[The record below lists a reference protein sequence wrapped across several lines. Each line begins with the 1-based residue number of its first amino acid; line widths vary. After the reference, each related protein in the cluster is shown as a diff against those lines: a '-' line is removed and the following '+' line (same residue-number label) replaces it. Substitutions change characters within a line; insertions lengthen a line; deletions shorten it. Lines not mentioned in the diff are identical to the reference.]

1 MGVPQLFGW
10 LFRKYKN
17 IVSVSLDKKMDIL
30 YFDFN
35 GLIYHCYADL
45 MREKYDILK
54 DASLLHRQEVLIE
67 EILKYTKA
75 IICTTV
81 KPKIAYLSIDGVVP
95 MAKMH
100 QQRLRR
106 YKSPYLKEWE
116 NDIKKRYG
124 IFKEELL
131 DTNQITPGTDFMRLL
146 NESLQG
152 AIDAKYFGDV
162 QMFLSDS
169 EKIGEGEHKIVADI
183 RGKGLKDNNICIY
196 GLDADLILLSL
207 TIPNNNVYLLRE
219 NVHIDASFTNPLL
232 DYSKNKEIKSIY
244 QEILKEMSIKS
255 VEKHRIIKDYVFLSF
270 LLGNDFLHCLPS
282 LSIINNGIDFVIK
295 LYANSY
301 AKCKNYLLSTV
312 SDSVRINNGFLKNM
326 FEYLSRSE
334 ESNLKFLAQ
343 RKKVPNPPNFDD
355 HYSEEKWKWDRI
367 PHNPRFEKCFSVI
380 DYKNVN
386 WKKQYYSV
394 FFDFDCTMKS
404 QNQVCLDAIC
414 KNYFDGI
421 LFTAKY
427 YFDGHIS
434 WYWYN
439 PYPVAPFVSDLY
451 DYLQR
456 METKD
461 INLLQIP
468 NGMPFS
474 STEQLMM
481 VLPKKSASFLPK
493 KLADEMD
500 GRLAVFYPD
509 EFEWIAEEK
518 MMLYSIEPKLP
529 LLDIDR
535 IRTVIREIFV

>member
-17 IVSVSLDKKMDIL
+17 IVSVSIDKKIDVL

-35 GLIYHCYADL
+35 GLIYHCYANL
-45 MREKYDILK
+45 MKEKYESLK
-54 DASLLHRQEVLIE
+54 DVPLRRRQEVLIE
-67 EILKYTKA
+67 EILKYTKS

-124 IFKEELL
+124 IYKEELL

-152 AIDAKYFGDV
+152 AIDTKYFGDV

-183 RGKGLKDNNICIY
+183 REKGLKDKNICIY

-207 TIPNNNVYLLRE
+207 TIPNNSLFLLRE

-232 DYSKNKEIKSIY
+232 YVSIPILAESVYHEIM
-244 QEILKEMSIKS
+244 KEMSVKS
-255 VEKHRIIKDYVFLSF
+255 LDKQRIIKDYVFLSF

-282 LSIINNGIDFVIK
+282 LSIVNNGIDFVIK

-301 AKCKNYLLSTV
+301 AKCKNYLLSTT
-312 SDSVRINNGFLKNM
+312 SDAIRINNGFLKSM
-326 FEYLSRSE
+326 FEGLSKSE
-334 ESNLKFLAQ
+334 DSNLKFLAQ

-380 DYKNVN
+380 DYKNPN
-386 WKKQYYSV
+386 WRKQYYSI
-394 FFDFDCTMKS
+394 FFDFDCTKP
-404 QNQVCLDAIC
+404 QNQVCLDEIC

-427 YFDGHIS
+427 YFDGAIS

-439 PYPVAPFVSDLY
+439 PYPVAPFVSDLF

-461 INLLQIP
+461 INMLPIST
-468 NGMPFS
+468 GAPFLS
-474 STEQLMM
+474 IEQLMM
-481 VLPKKSASFLPK
+481 VLPKTSASLLPK

>member
-1 MGVPQLFGW
+1 
-10 LFRKYKN
+10 
-17 IVSVSLDKKMDIL
+17 MDIL

-45 MREKYDILK
+45 MREKYDSLK
-54 DASLLHRQEVLIE
+54 DATLKRRQEVLIE
-67 EILKYTKA
+67 EILKYTKS

-81 KPKIAYLSIDGVVP
+81 KPKMAYLSIDGVVP

-124 IFKEELL
+124 IYKEELL

-152 AIDAKYFGDV
+152 AIDTKYFGDV

-183 RGKGLKDNNICIY
+183 RGKGLRDKNICIY

-207 TIPNNNVYLLRE
+207 TIPNNNVFLLRE
-219 NVHIDASFTNPLL
+219 NVHIDASFANPLL
-232 DYSKNKEIKSIY
+232 YVSIPVLAESVYHEIM
-244 QEILKEMSIKS
+244 KEMSVKS
-255 VEKHRIIKDYVFLSF
+255 LEKQRIIRDYVFLSF

-295 LYANSY
+295 LYTNSY

-312 SDSVRINNGFLKNM
+312 SDSVRINNGFLKSM
-326 FEYLSRSE
+326 FEYLSKSE
-334 ESNLKFLAQ
+334 DSNLKFLAQ

-367 PHNPRFEKCFSVI
+367 PYNPRFEKCFSVI
-380 DYKNVN
+380 DYKNAN
-386 WKKQYYSV
+386 WKKQYYSI
-394 FFDFDCTMKS
+394 FFDFDCTKP

-427 YFDGHIS
+427 YFDGAIS

-461 INLLQIP
+461 INMLPIP
-468 NGMPFS
+468 TGTPFS

-481 VLPKKSASFLPK
+481 VLPKKSGSLLPK
-493 KLADEMD
+493 KLADEME

>member
-17 IVSVSLDKKMDIL
+17 IVSVSIDKKIDIL

-45 MREKYDILK
+45 MREKYEALK
-54 DASLLHRQEVLIE
+54 DAPLRRRQEVLIE
-67 EILKYTKA
+67 EILKYTKS

-81 KPKIAYLSIDGVVP
+81 KPKMAYLSIDGVVP

-146 NESLQG
+146 NESLQH
-152 AIDAKYFGDV
+152 AIDTKYFGDV

-183 RGKGLKDNNICIY
+183 REKQFKDKNICIY

-207 TIPNNNVYLLRE
+207 TIPNNNVFLLRE

-232 DYSKNKEIKSIY
+232 YVSIPILAESVYHEIM
-244 QEILKEMSIKS
+244 KEMSVKS
-255 VEKHRIIKDYVFLSF
+255 LDKLRIIKDYVFLSF

-282 LSIINNGIDFVIK
+282 LSIMNNGIDFVIK

-301 AKCKNYLLSTV
+301 AKCKNYLLSTA
-312 SDSVRINNGFLKNM
+312 SDSIRINNGFLKSM
-326 FEYLSRSE
+326 FDGLSKSE
-334 ESNLKFLAQ
+334 DSNLKFLAQ

-380 DYKNVN
+380 DYKNPN
-386 WKKQYYSV
+386 WKKQYYSI
-394 FFDFDCTMKS
+394 FFDFDCTKP
-404 QNQVCLDAIC
+404 QNQVCLDDVC

-421 LFTAKY
+421 IFTAKY
-427 YFDGHIS
+427 YFDGAIS

-439 PYPVAPFVSDLY
+439 PYPVAPFVSDLF

-461 INLLQIP
+461 INMLKIP
-468 NGMPFS
+468 TGAPFLS
-474 STEQLMM
+474 IEQLMM
-481 VLPKKSASFLPK
+481 VLPKTSASLLPK
-493 KLADEMD
+493 KLADEME

>member
-45 MREKYDILK
+45 MREKYESLK
-54 DASLLHRQEVLIE
+54 EAPLRRRQEVLIE
-67 EILKYTKA
+67 EILKYTKS

-124 IFKEELL
+124 IYKEELL

-146 NESLQG
+146 NESLQH
-152 AIDAKYFGDV
+152 AIDTKYFGDV

-183 RGKGLKDNNICIY
+183 REKGLKDKNICIY

-207 TIPNNNVYLLRE
+207 TIPNNNLFLLRE

-232 DYSKNKEIKSIY
+232 YVSIPILAESVYHEIM
-244 QEILKEMSIKS
+244 KEMSVKS
-255 VEKHRIIKDYVFLSF
+255 LDKQRIIKDYVFLSF

-282 LSIINNGIDFVIK
+282 LSIVNNGIDFVIK

-301 AKCKNYLLSTV
+301 AKCKNYLLSTA
-312 SDSVRINNGFLKNM
+312 SDAIRINNGFLKSM
-326 FEYLSRSE
+326 FEYLSKSE
-334 ESNLKFLAQ
+334 DSNLKFLAQ

-380 DYKNVN
+380 DYKNPN
-386 WKKQYYSV
+386 WKKQYYNI
-394 FFDFDCTMKS
+394 FFDFDCTKP

-439 PYPVAPFVSDLY
+439 PYPVAPFVSDLF

-461 INLLQIP
+461 INMLKIAT
-468 NGMPFS
+468 GAPFS

-481 VLPKKSASFLPK
+481 VLPKTSGSLLPK

-500 GRLAVFYPD
+500 GRLAVFYPN
-509 EFEWIAEEK
+509 EFDWIAEEK

-535 IRTVIREIFV
+535 IRAVIREIFV

>member
-1 MGVPQLFGW
+1 
-10 LFRKYKN
+10 
-17 IVSVSLDKKMDIL
+17 
-30 YFDFN
+30 
-35 GLIYHCYADL
+35 
-45 MREKYDILK
+45 
-54 DASLLHRQEVLIE
+54 
-67 EILKYTKA
+67 
-75 IICTTV
+75 
-81 KPKIAYLSIDGVVP
+81 

-152 AIDAKYFGDV
+152 AIDTKYFGDV

-183 RGKGLKDNNICIY
+183 RGKALKDNNICIY

-232 DYSKNKEIKSIY
+232 YVSIPILADSVYHEIM
-244 QEILKEMSIKS
+244 KEMSVKS
-255 VEKHRIIKDYVFLSF
+255 LDKQRVIRDYVFLSF

-312 SDSVRINNGFLKNM
+312 ADIVRINNGFLKNM

-355 HYSEEKWKWDRI
+355 HYSEEKWKWDRV

-380 DYKNVN
+380 DYKNAN
-386 WKKQYYSV
+386 WKKQYYDV
-394 FFDFDCTMKS
+394 FFDFDCTKP
-404 QNQVCLDAIC
+404 QNNVCLDAIC
-414 KNYFDGI
+414 ENYFDGI

-439 PYPVAPFVSDLY
+439 PYPVSPFVSDLY

-461 INLLQIP
+461 INMLQIP
-468 NGMPFS
+468 NGVPFS
-474 STEQLMM
+474 SMEQLMM

>member
-17 IVSVSLDKKMDIL
+17 IVSVSIDKKIDVL

-35 GLIYHCYADL
+35 GLIYHCYANL
-45 MREKYDILK
+45 MKEKYESLK
-54 DASLLHRQEVLIE
+54 DVPLRRRQEVLIE
-67 EILKYTKA
+67 EILKYTKS
-75 IICTTV
+75 IICTNV

-152 AIDAKYFGDV
+152 AIDTKYFGDV

-183 RGKGLKDNNICIY
+183 RDKGLKDKNICIY

-207 TIPNNNVYLLRE
+207 TIPNNSLFLLRE

-232 DYSKNKEIKSIY
+232 YVSISILAESVYHEIM
-244 QEILKEMSIKS
+244 KEMSVKS
-255 VEKHRIIKDYVFLSF
+255 LDKQRIIKDYVFLSF

-282 LSIINNGIDFVIK
+282 LSIVNNGIDFVIK

-301 AKCKNYLLSTV
+301 AKCKNYLLSTT
-312 SDSVRINNGFLKNM
+312 SDAIRINNGFLKSM
-326 FEYLSRSE
+326 FEGLSKSE
-334 ESNLKFLAQ
+334 DSNLKFLAQ

-355 HYSEEKWKWDRI
+355 HYSEEKWKWDRV

-380 DYKNVN
+380 DYKNPN
-386 WKKQYYSV
+386 WRKQYYSI
-394 FFDFDCTMKS
+394 FFDFDCTKP
-404 QNQVCLDAIC
+404 QNQVCLDEIC

-427 YFDGHIS
+427 YFDGAIS

-439 PYPVAPFVSDLY
+439 PYPVAPFVSDLF

-461 INLLQIP
+461 INMLPIST
-468 NGMPFS
+468 GAPFLS
-474 STEQLMM
+474 IEQLMM
-481 VLPKKSASFLPK
+481 VLPKTSASLLPK

>member
-17 IVSVSLDKKMDIL
+17 IVSVTIDKKMDIL

-35 GLIYHCYADL
+35 GLIYHSYANL
-45 MREKYDILK
+45 MKEKYDALK
-54 DASLLHRQEVLIE
+54 DAPLRRRQEVLIE
-67 EILKYTKA
+67 EILKYTKS

-81 KPKIAYLSIDGVVP
+81 KPKMAYLSIDGVVP

-124 IFKEELL
+124 IYKEELL

-146 NESLQG
+146 NESLQH
-152 AIDAKYFGDV
+152 AIDTKYFDDV

-183 RGKGLKDNNICIY
+183 REKQFKDKNICIY

-207 TIPNNNVYLLRE
+207 TIPNNNVFLLRE
-219 NVHIDASFTNPLL
+219 NVHIDASFANPLL
-232 DYSKNKEIKSIY
+232 YVSIPILAESVYHEIM
-244 QEILKEMSIKS
+244 KEMSVKS
-255 VEKHRIIKDYVFLSF
+255 LDKQRIIRDYVFLSF

-282 LSIINNGIDFVIK
+282 LSIMNNGIDFVIK

-312 SDSVRINNGFLKNM
+312 SDAVRINNGFLKSM
-326 FEYLSRSE
+326 FEYLTKSE
-334 ESNLKFLAQ
+334 DSNLKFLAQ

-355 HYSEEKWKWDRI
+355 HYSEEKWKWDRV

-380 DYKNVN
+380 DYKNPN
-386 WKKQYYSV
+386 WKKQYYNI
-394 FFDFDCTMKS
+394 FFDFDCTKP
-404 QNQVCLDAIC
+404 QNNVCLDAIC

-427 YFDGHIS
+427 YFDGAIS

-461 INLLQIP
+461 INMLSIP
-468 NGMPFS
+468 TGPPFS

-481 VLPKKSASFLPK
+481 VLPKKSASLLPK
-493 KLADEMD
+493 KLADEME

-535 IRTVIREIFV
+535 IRAVIREIFV

>member
-17 IVSVSLDKKMDIL
+17 IVSVSIDKKMDIL

-45 MREKYDILK
+45 MREKYDVLK
-54 DASLLHRQEVLIE
+54 DAPLRRRQEVLIE
-67 EILKYTKA
+67 EILKYTKS
-75 IICTTV
+75 IISTTV
-81 KPKIAYLSIDGVVP
+81 KPKMAYLSIDGVVP

-124 IFKEELL
+124 IYKEELL

-152 AIDAKYFGDV
+152 AIDTKYFGDV

-183 RGKGLKDNNICIY
+183 RGKGLRDKNICIY

-207 TIPNNNVYLLRE
+207 TIPNNNVFLLRE
-219 NVHIDASFTNPLL
+219 NVHIDASFANPLL
-232 DYSKNKEIKSIY
+232 YVSIPILAESVYHEIM
-244 QEILKEMSIKS
+244 KEMSVKS
-255 VEKHRIIKDYVFLSF
+255 LEKQRIIRDYVFLSF

-295 LYANSY
+295 LYTNSY
-301 AKCKNYLLSTV
+301 AKCKNYLLSTA
-312 SDSVRINNGFLKNM
+312 SDSVRINNGFLKSM
-326 FEYLSRSE
+326 FENLSKSE
-334 ESNLKFLAQ
+334 DSNLKFLAQ

-367 PHNPRFEKCFSVI
+367 PYNPRFEKCFSVI
-380 DYKNVN
+380 DYKNAN
-386 WKKQYYSV
+386 WKKQYYSI
-394 FFDFDCTMKS
+394 FFDFDCTKP

-427 YFDGHIS
+427 YFDGAIS

-439 PYPVAPFVSDLY
+439 PYPVAPFVSDLF

-461 INLLQIP
+461 INMLPIP
-468 NGMPFS
+468 TGTPFS

-481 VLPKKSASFLPK
+481 VLPKKSGSLLPK

>member
-17 IVSVSLDKKMDIL
+17 IVSVTIDKKMDIL

-35 GLIYHCYADL
+35 GLIYHSYANL
-45 MREKYDILK
+45 MKEKYDALK
-54 DASLLHRQEVLIE
+54 DAPLRRRQEVLIE
-67 EILKYTKA
+67 EILKYTKS

-81 KPKIAYLSIDGVVP
+81 KPKMAYLSIDGVVP

-124 IFKEELL
+124 IYKEELL

-146 NESLQG
+146 NESLQH
-152 AIDAKYFGDV
+152 AIDTKYFDDV

-183 RGKGLKDNNICIY
+183 REKALKDQNICIY

-207 TIPNNNVYLLRE
+207 TIPNNNVFLLRE
-219 NVHIDASFTNPLL
+219 NVHIDASFANPLL
-232 DYSKNKEIKSIY
+232 YVSIPILAESVYHEIM
-244 QEILKEMSIKS
+244 KEMSVKS
-255 VEKHRIIKDYVFLSF
+255 LEKQRIIRDYVFLSF

-312 SDSVRINNGFLKNM
+312 SDSVRINNGFLKSM
-326 FEYLSRSE
+326 FEYLTKSE
-334 ESNLKFLAQ
+334 DSNLKFLAQ
-343 RKKVPNPPNFDD
+343 RKKIPNPPNFDD
-355 HYSEEKWKWDRI
+355 HYSEEKWKWDRV

-380 DYKNVN
+380 DYKNSN
-386 WKKQYYSV
+386 WKKQYYNI
-394 FFDFDCTMKS
+394 FFDFDCTKP
-404 QNQVCLDAIC
+404 QNNVCLDAIC

-427 YFDGHIS
+427 YFDGAIS

-456 METKD
+456 IETKD
-461 INLLQIP
+461 INMLSIP
-468 NGMPFS
+468 TGAPFS

-481 VLPKKSASFLPK
+481 VLPKKSASLLPK
-493 KLADEMD
+493 KLADEME

-535 IRTVIREIFV
+535 IRAVIREIFV

>member
-17 IVSVSLDKKMDIL
+17 IVSVSLDKKIDIL

-54 DASLLHRQEVLIE
+54 DSPLKRRQEVLIE
-67 EILKYTKA
+67 EILKYTKS

-81 KPKIAYLSIDGVVP
+81 NPKIAYLSIDGVVP

-124 IFKEELL
+124 IYKDELL

-152 AIDAKYFGDV
+152 AIDTKYFGDI

-183 RGKGLKDNNICIY
+183 REKSLKDKNICIY

-207 TIPNNNVYLLRE
+207 TIPNNSLFLLRE
-219 NVHIDASFTNPLL
+219 NVHIDASFANPLL
-232 DYSKNKEIKSIY
+232 YVSIPILAESVYHEIM
-244 QEILKEMSIKS
+244 KEMSVKS
-255 VEKHRIIKDYVFLSF
+255 LDKQRIIRDYVFLSF

-282 LSIINNGIDFVIK
+282 LSIVNNGIDFVIK
-295 LYANSY
+295 LYSNSY

-312 SDSVRINNGFLKNM
+312 SNTVRINNGFLKSM

-334 ESNLKFLAQ
+334 DSNLKFLAQ

-355 HYSEEKWKWDRI
+355 HYSEDKWKWDRI

-380 DYKNVN
+380 DYKNSN
-386 WKKQYYSV
+386 WKKQYYNI
-394 FFDFDCTMKS
+394 FFDFDCTKP
-404 QNQVCLDAIC
+404 QNNVCMDAIC

-439 PYPVAPFVSDLY
+439 PYPVAPFVSDLFE
-451 DYLQR
+451 YLQR

-461 INLLQIP
+461 INMLQIP
-468 NGMPFS
+468 TGAPFLS
-474 STEQLMM
+474 IEQLMM
-481 VLPKKSASFLPK
+481 VLPKKSGSLLPK

-535 IRTVIREIFV
+535 IREVIREIFV

>member
-17 IVSVSLDKKMDIL
+17 IVSVSIDKKIDIL

-45 MREKYDILK
+45 MREKYEALK
-54 DASLLHRQEVLIE
+54 DAPLRRRQEVLIE
-67 EILKYTKA
+67 EILKYTKS

-81 KPKIAYLSIDGVVP
+81 KPKMAYLSIDGVVP

-146 NESLQG
+146 NESLQH
-152 AIDAKYFGDV
+152 AIDTKYFGDV

-183 RGKGLKDNNICIY
+183 REKQFKDKNICIY

-207 TIPNNNVYLLRE
+207 TIPNNNVFLLRE

-232 DYSKNKEIKSIY
+232 YVSIPILAESVYHEIM
-244 QEILKEMSIKS
+244 KEMSVKS
-255 VEKHRIIKDYVFLSF
+255 LDKLRIIKDYVFLSF

-282 LSIINNGIDFVIK
+282 LSIMNNGIDFVIK

-301 AKCKNYLLSTV
+301 AKCKNYLLSTA
-312 SDSVRINNGFLKNM
+312 SDSIRINNGFLKSM
-326 FEYLSRSE
+326 FDGLSKSE
-334 ESNLKFLAQ
+334 DSNLKFLAQ

-380 DYKNVN
+380 DYKNPN
-386 WKKQYYSV
+386 WKKQYYSI
-394 FFDFDCTMKS
+394 FFDFDCTKP
-404 QNQVCLDAIC
+404 QNQVCLDDVC

-421 LFTAKY
+421 IFTAKY
-427 YFDGHIS
+427 YFDGAIS

-439 PYPVAPFVSDLY
+439 PYPVAPFVSDLF

-461 INLLQIP
+461 INMLKIP
-468 NGMPFS
+468 TGAPFLS
-474 STEQLMM
+474 IEQLMM
-481 VLPKKSASFLPK
+481 VLPKTSASLLPK
-493 KLADEMD
+493 KLANEME

>member
-17 IVSVSLDKKMDIL
+17 IVSVSIDKKMDIL

-35 GLIYHCYADL
+35 GLIYHSYANI
-45 MREKYDILK
+45 MKEKYDALK
-54 DASLLHRQEVLIE
+54 DAPLRRRQEVLIE
-67 EILKYTKA
+67 EILKYTKS

-81 KPKIAYLSIDGVVP
+81 KPKMAYLSIDGVVP

-124 IFKEELL
+124 IYKEELL

-146 NESLQG
+146 NESLQT
-152 AIDAKYFGDV
+152 AIDTKYFEDV
-162 QMFLSDS
+162 EMFLSDS

-183 RGKGLKDNNICIY
+183 REKALKDQNICIY

-207 TIPNNNVYLLRE
+207 TIPNNNVFLLRE
-219 NVHIDASFTNPLL
+219 NVHIDASFANPLL
-232 DYSKNKEIKSIY
+232 YVSIPILAESVYHEIM
-244 QEILKEMSIKS
+244 KEMSVKS
-255 VEKHRIIKDYVFLSF
+255 LEKQRIIRDYVFLSF

-282 LSIINNGIDFVIK
+282 LSIMNNGIDFVIK

-312 SDSVRINNGFLKNM
+312 SDSVRINNGFLKSM
-326 FEYLSRSE
+326 FEYLTKSE
-334 ESNLKFLAQ
+334 DSNLKFLAQ

-355 HYSEEKWKWDRI
+355 HYSEDKWKWDRV

-380 DYKNVN
+380 DYKNPN
-386 WKKQYYSV
+386 WKKQYYDV
-394 FFDFDCTMKS
+394 FFDFDCTKP
-404 QNQVCLDAIC
+404 QNNVCLDAIC

-427 YFDGHIS
+427 YFDGAIS

-461 INLLQIP
+461 INMLLIP
-468 NGMPFS
+468 TGAPFS

-481 VLPKKSASFLPK
+481 VLPKKSASLLPK
-493 KLADEMD
+493 KLADEME

-535 IRTVIREIFV
+535 IRAVIREIFV

>member
-17 IVSVSLDKKMDIL
+17 IVSVTIDKKMDIL

-35 GLIYHCYADL
+35 GLIYHSYANL
-45 MREKYDILK
+45 MKEKYDALK
-54 DASLLHRQEVLIE
+54 DAPLRRRQEVLIE
-67 EILKYTKA
+67 EILKYTKS

-81 KPKIAYLSIDGVVP
+81 KPKMAYLSIDGVVP

-124 IFKEELL
+124 IYKEELL

-146 NESLQG
+146 NESLQH
-152 AIDAKYFGDV
+152 AIDTKYFDDV

-183 RGKGLKDNNICIY
+183 REKALKDQNICIY

-207 TIPNNNVYLLRE
+207 TIPNNNVFLLRE
-219 NVHIDASFTNPLL
+219 NVHIDASFANPLL
-232 DYSKNKEIKSIY
+232 YVSIPILAESVYHEIM
-244 QEILKEMSIKS
+244 KEMSVKS
-255 VEKHRIIKDYVFLSF
+255 LEKQRIIRDYVFLSF

-282 LSIINNGIDFVIK
+282 LSIMNNGIDFVIK

-312 SDSVRINNGFLKNM
+312 SDAVRINNGFLKSM
-326 FEYLSRSE
+326 FEYLTKSE
-334 ESNLKFLAQ
+334 DSNLKFLAQ

-355 HYSEEKWKWDRI
+355 HYSEEKWKWDRV

-380 DYKNVN
+380 DYKNSN
-386 WKKQYYSV
+386 WKKQYYSI
-394 FFDFDCTMKS
+394 FFDFDCTKP
-404 QNQVCLDAIC
+404 QNNVCLDAIC

-427 YFDGHIS
+427 YFDGAIS

-461 INLLQIP
+461 INMLSIP
-468 NGMPFS
+468 TGAPFS

-481 VLPKKSASFLPK
+481 VLPKKSASLLPK
-493 KLADEMD
+493 KLADEME

-535 IRTVIREIFV
+535 IRAVIREIFV

>member
-45 MREKYDILK
+45 MREKYEVMK
-54 DASLLHRQEVLIE
+54 DAPLRRRQEVLIE
-67 EILKYTKA
+67 EILKYTKS

-124 IFKEELL
+124 IYKEELL

-152 AIDAKYFGDV
+152 AIDTKYFGDV

-183 RGKGLKDNNICIY
+183 REKGLKDKNICIY

-207 TIPNNNVYLLRE
+207 TIPNNSLFLLRE

-232 DYSKNKEIKSIY
+232 YVSIPILAESVYHEIM
-244 QEILKEMSIKS
+244 KEMSVKS
-255 VEKHRIIKDYVFLSF
+255 LDKQRIIKDYVFLSF

-282 LSIINNGIDFVIK
+282 LSIMNNGIDFVIK

-301 AKCKNYLLSTV
+301 AKCKNYLLSTA
-312 SDSVRINNGFLKNM
+312 SDSIRINNGFLKSM
-326 FEYLSRSE
+326 FEYLSKSE
-334 ESNLKFLAQ
+334 DSNLKFLTQ

-380 DYKNVN
+380 DYKNSN
-386 WKKQYYSV
+386 WKKQYYSI
-394 FFDFDCTMKS
+394 FFDFDCTKP

-439 PYPVAPFVSDLY
+439 PYPVAPFVSDLF

-461 INLLQIP
+461 INMLSIST
-468 NGMPFS
+468 GAPFLS
-474 STEQLMM
+474 IEQLMM
-481 VLPKKSASFLPK
+481 VLPKTSASLLPK

>member
-17 IVSVSLDKKMDIL
+17 IVSVSIDKKIDIL

-35 GLIYHCYADL
+35 GLIYHCYANL
-45 MREKYDILK
+45 MKEKYDALK
-54 DASLLHRQEVLIE
+54 DVPLRRRQEVLIE
-67 EILKYTKA
+67 EILKYTKS

-124 IFKEELL
+124 IYKEELL

-152 AIDAKYFGDV
+152 AIDTKYFGDI

-183 RGKGLKDNNICIY
+183 RVKGLKEKNICIY

-207 TIPNNNVYLLRE
+207 TIPNNNLFLLRE
-219 NVHIDASFTNPLL
+219 NVHIDASFANPLL
-232 DYSKNKEIKSIY
+232 YVSIPILAESVYHEIM
-244 QEILKEMSIKS
+244 KEMSVKS
-255 VEKHRIIKDYVFLSF
+255 LDKQRIIRDYVFLSF

-312 SDSVRINNGFLKNM
+312 SDSVRINNGFLKSM
-326 FEYLSRSE
+326 FEYLTKSE
-334 ESNLKFLAQ
+334 DSNLKFLAQ
-343 RKKVPNPPNFDD
+343 RKKIPKPPNFDD
-355 HYSEEKWKWDRI
+355 HYSEEKWKWDRV

-380 DYKNVN
+380 DYKNPN
-386 WKKQYYSV
+386 WKKQYYEV
-394 FFDFDCTMKS
+394 FFDFDSTKP
-404 QNQVCLDAIC
+404 QNNVCLDAIC

-427 YFDGHIS
+427 YFDGAIS

-461 INLLQIP
+461 INMLQIP
-468 NGMPFS
+468 NGPPFS

-481 VLPKKSASFLPK
+481 VLPKKSASLLPK
-493 KLADEMD
+493 KFADEME

-535 IRTVIREIFV
+535 IRAVIREIFV

>member
-17 IVSVSLDKKMDIL
+17 IVSVSIDKKIDML

-35 GLIYHCYADL
+35 GLIYHCYANL
-45 MREKYDILK
+45 MKEKYESLK
-54 DASLLHRQEVLIE
+54 DVPLRRRQEVLIE
-67 EILKYTKA
+67 EILKYTKS

-124 IFKEELL
+124 IYKEELL

-152 AIDAKYFGDV
+152 AIDTKYFGDV

-183 RGKGLKDNNICIY
+183 REKGLKDKNICIY

-207 TIPNNNVYLLRE
+207 TIPNNSLFLLRE

-232 DYSKNKEIKSIY
+232 YVSIPILAESVYHEIM
-244 QEILKEMSIKS
+244 KEMSVKS
-255 VEKHRIIKDYVFLSF
+255 LDKQRIIKDYVFLSF

-282 LSIINNGIDFVIK
+282 LSIVNNGIDFVIK

-301 AKCKNYLLSTV
+301 AKCKNYLLSTT
-312 SDSVRINNGFLKNM
+312 SDAIRINNGFLKSM
-326 FEYLSRSE
+326 FEGLSKSE
-334 ESNLKFLAQ
+334 DSNLKFLAQ

-380 DYKNVN
+380 DYKNPN
-386 WKKQYYSV
+386 WRKQYYSI
-394 FFDFDCTMKS
+394 FFDFDCTKP
-404 QNQVCLDAIC
+404 QNQVCLDEIC

-427 YFDGHIS
+427 YFDGAIS

-439 PYPVAPFVSDLY
+439 PYPVAPFVSDLF

-461 INLLQIP
+461 INMLPIST
-468 NGMPFS
+468 GAPFLS
-474 STEQLMM
+474 IEQLMM
-481 VLPKKSASFLPK
+481 VLPKTSASLLPK

>member
-54 DASLLHRQEVLIE
+54 DAPLRRRQEVLIE
-67 EILKYTKA
+67 EILKYTKS

-81 KPKIAYLSIDGVVP
+81 KPKMAYLSIDGVVP

-106 YKSPYLKEWE
+106 YKSPHLKEWE

-124 IFKEELL
+124 IYKDELL

-152 AIDAKYFGDV
+152 AIDTKYFGDV
-162 QMFLSDS
+162 QMFLNDS

-183 RGKGLKDNNICIY
+183 REKSLKDKNICIY

-207 TIPNNNVYLLRE
+207 TIPNNSLFLLRE
-219 NVHIDASFTNPLL
+219 NVHIDASFVNPLL
-232 DYSKNKEIKSIY
+232 YVSIPILAESIY
-244 QEILKEMSIKS
+244 HEIMKEMSVKS
-255 VEKHRIIKDYVFLSF
+255 LDKQRIIRDYVFLSF

-282 LSIINNGIDFVIK
+282 LSIVNNGIDFVIK
-295 LYANSY
+295 LYSNSY

-312 SDSVRINNGFLKNM
+312 SDTVRINNGFLKNM
-326 FEYLSRSE
+326 FEYLSKSE
-334 ESNLKFLAQ
+334 DSNLKFLAQ

-380 DYKNVN
+380 DYKNPN
-386 WKKQYYSV
+386 WKKQYYNI
-394 FFDFDCTMKS
+394 FFDFDYTKP
-404 QNQVCLDAIC
+404 QNNFCLEAIC

-439 PYPVAPFVSDLY
+439 PYPVAPFVSDLF

-461 INLLQIP
+461 INMLQIP
-468 NGMPFS
+468 TGTPFS

-481 VLPKKSASFLPK
+481 VLPKTSASLLPK

>member
-17 IVSVSLDKKMDIL
+17 IVSVSIDKKMDIL

-45 MREKYDILK
+45 MREKYEVLK
-54 DASLLHRQEVLIE
+54 DAPLRRRQEVLIE
-67 EILKYTKA
+67 EILKYTKS

-124 IFKEELL
+124 IYKEELL

-152 AIDAKYFGDV
+152 AIDTKYFGDV

-183 RGKGLKDNNICIY
+183 REKGLKDKNICIY

-207 TIPNNNVYLLRE
+207 TIPNNNVFLLRE

-232 DYSKNKEIKSIY
+232 YVSIPILAESVYHEIM
-244 QEILKEMSIKS
+244 KEMSVKS
-255 VEKHRIIKDYVFLSF
+255 LDKQRIIKDYVFLSF

-282 LSIINNGIDFVIK
+282 LSIINNGIDFIIK

-301 AKCKNYLLSTV
+301 AKCKNYLLSTA
-312 SDSVRINNGFLKNM
+312 SDAIRINNGFLKSM
-326 FEYLSRSE
+326 FEGLSKSE
-334 ESNLKFLAQ
+334 DSNLKFLAQ

-380 DYKNVN
+380 DYKNSN
-386 WKKQYYSV
+386 WKKQYYNI
-394 FFDFDCTMKS
+394 FFDFDCTKP
-404 QNQVCLDAIC
+404 QNQVCLDAVC

-421 LFTAKY
+421 LFTARY
-427 YFDGHIS
+427 YFDGAIS

-439 PYPVAPFVSDLY
+439 PYSVAPFVSDLF

-461 INLLQIP
+461 INMLSIP
-468 NGMPFS
+468 TGTPFS

-481 VLPKKSASFLPK
+481 VLPKTSASLLPK

>member
-17 IVSVSLDKKMDIL
+17 IVSVSIDKKMDIL

-45 MREKYDILK
+45 MREKYEVLK
-54 DASLLHRQEVLIE
+54 EAPLRRRQEVLIE
-67 EILKYTKA
+67 EILKYTKS

-81 KPKIAYLSIDGVVP
+81 KPKMAYLSIDGVVP

-124 IFKEELL
+124 IFKEDLL

-146 NESLQG
+146 NESLQH
-152 AIDAKYFGDV
+152 AIDTKYFGDV

-183 RGKGLKDNNICIY
+183 REKGLKDKNICIY

-207 TIPNNNVYLLRE
+207 TIPNNNVFLLRE

-232 DYSKNKEIKSIY
+232 YVSIPILAESVYHEIM
-244 QEILKEMSIKS
+244 KEMSVKS
-255 VEKHRIIKDYVFLSF
+255 LDKQRIIKDYVFLSF

-282 LSIINNGIDFVIK
+282 LSIINNGIDFIIK

-301 AKCKNYLLSTV
+301 AKCKNYLLSTA
-312 SDSVRINNGFLKNM
+312 SDAIRINNGFLKSM
-326 FEYLSRSE
+326 FEYLSKSE
-334 ESNLKFLAQ
+334 DSNLKFLAQ

-380 DYKNVN
+380 DYKNSN
-386 WKKQYYSV
+386 WKKQYYNI
-394 FFDFDCTMKS
+394 FFDFDCTKP
-404 QNQVCLDAIC
+404 QNQVCLDSIC

-421 LFTAKY
+421 LFTARY
-427 YFDGHIS
+427 YFDGTIS

-439 PYPVAPFVSDLY
+439 PYPVAPFVSDLF

-461 INLLQIP
+461 INMLSIP
-468 NGMPFS
+468 TGAPFS

-481 VLPKKSASFLPK
+481 VLPKTSASLLPK

>member
-45 MREKYDILK
+45 MREKYESLK
-54 DASLLHRQEVLIE
+54 EAPLRRRQEVLIE
-67 EILKYTKA
+67 EILKYTKS

-124 IFKEELL
+124 IYKEELL

-146 NESLQG
+146 NESLQH
-152 AIDAKYFGDV
+152 AIDTKYFGDV
-162 QMFLSDS
+162 QMYLSDS

-183 RGKGLKDNNICIY
+183 REKGLKDKNICIY

-207 TIPNNNVYLLRE
+207 TIPNNNLFLLRE

-232 DYSKNKEIKSIY
+232 YVSIPILAESVYHEIM
-244 QEILKEMSIKS
+244 KEMSVKS
-255 VEKHRIIKDYVFLSF
+255 LDKQMIIKDYVFLSF

-282 LSIINNGIDFVIK
+282 LSIVNNGIDFVIK

-301 AKCKNYLLSTV
+301 AKCKNYLLSTA
-312 SDSVRINNGFLKNM
+312 SDAIRINNGFLKSM
-326 FEYLSRSE
+326 FEYLSKSE
-334 ESNLKFLAQ
+334 DSNLKFLAQ

-380 DYKNVN
+380 DYKNPN
-386 WKKQYYSV
+386 WKKQYYNI
-394 FFDFDCTMKS
+394 FFDFDCTKP
-404 QNQVCLDAIC
+404 QNLVCLDAIC

-439 PYPVAPFVSDLY
+439 PYPVAPFVSDLF

-461 INLLQIP
+461 INMLKIAT
-468 NGMPFS
+468 GVPFS

-481 VLPKKSASFLPK
+481 VLPKTSRSLLPK

-500 GRLAVFYPD
+500 GRLAIFYPN

-535 IRTVIREIFV
+535 IRAVIREIFV

>member
-17 IVSVSLDKKMDIL
+17 IVSVSIDKKMDIL

-45 MREKYDILK
+45 RREKYDSLK
-54 DASLLHRQEVLIE
+54 DTPLRRRQEVLIE
-67 EILKYTKA
+67 EILKYTKS

-116 NDIKKRYG
+116 NDIKKRHG
-124 IFKEELL
+124 IYKEELL
-131 DTNQITPGTDFMRLL
+131 DTNQITPGTDFMRIL
-146 NESLQG
+146 NESLQH
-152 AIDAKYFGDV
+152 AIDTKYFGDV

-183 RGKGLKDNNICIY
+183 RGKCLKDKNICIY

-207 TIPNNNVYLLRE
+207 TIPNNNVFLLRE

-232 DYSKNKEIKSIY
+232 YVSIPILADSIY
-244 QEILKEMSIKS
+244 HEIMKEMSIKS
-255 VEKHRIIKDYVFLSF
+255 LDKQRIIRDYVFLSF

-282 LSIINNGIDFVIK
+282 LSIVNNGIDFVIK
-295 LYANSY
+295 LYTNSY

-312 SDSVRINNGFLKNM
+312 SDAVRINNGFLKSM
-326 FEYLSRSE
+326 FDGLSKSE
-334 ESNLKFLAQ
+334 DSNLKFLAQ

-380 DYKNVN
+380 DYKNPN
-386 WKKQYYSV
+386 WKKQYYNI
-394 FFDFDCTMKS
+394 FFDFDCTKT

-427 YFDGHIS
+427 YFDGAIS

-439 PYPVAPFVSDLY
+439 PYPVAPFVSDLF

-456 METKD
+456 MEMKD
-461 INLLQIP
+461 INMLTIP
-468 NGMPFS
+468 TGAPFS

-481 VLPKKSASFLPK
+481 VLPKTSATLLPK
-493 KLADEMD
+493 KLADEME
-500 GRLAVFYPD
+500 GRLAVYYPD

>member
-17 IVSVSLDKKMDIL
+17 IVSVSIDKKMDIL

-45 MREKYDILK
+45 MKEKYDALK
-54 DASLLHRQEVLIE
+54 DAPLRRRQEVLIE
-67 EILKYTKA
+67 EILKYTKS

-81 KPKIAYLSIDGVVP
+81 KPKMAYLSIDGVVP

-124 IFKEELL
+124 IYKEELL

-152 AIDAKYFGDV
+152 AIDTKYFGDV

-183 RGKGLKDNNICIY
+183 REKGLKDKNICIY

-207 TIPNNNVYLLRE
+207 TIPNNNLFLLRE

-232 DYSKNKEIKSIY
+232 YVSIQILAESVYHEIM
-244 QEILKEMSIKS
+244 KEMSVKS
-255 VEKHRIIKDYVFLSF
+255 LEKQRIIKDYVFLSF

-301 AKCKNYLLSTV
+301 AKCKNYLLSTA
-312 SDSVRINNGFLKNM
+312 SDAIRINNGFLKSM
-326 FEYLSRSE
+326 FEYLSKSE
-334 ESNLKFLAQ
+334 DSNLKFLAQ

-367 PHNPRFEKCFSVI
+367 PHNSRFEKCFSVI
-380 DYKNVN
+380 DYKNPN
-386 WKKQYYSV
+386 WKKQYYNI
-394 FFDFDCTMKS
+394 FFDFDCTKP

-427 YFDGHIS
+427 YFDGAIS

-439 PYPVAPFVSDLY
+439 PYPVAPFVSNLF

-461 INLLQIP
+461 INMLPIP
-468 NGMPFS
+468 TGTPFS

-481 VLPKKSASFLPK
+481 VLPKKSGNLLPK
-493 KLADEMD
+493 KLADEME

-535 IRTVIREIFV
+535 IRTIIREIIV

>member
-17 IVSVSLDKKMDIL
+17 IVSVSIDKKIDML

-35 GLIYHCYADL
+35 GLIYHCYANL
-45 MREKYDILK
+45 MKEKYESLK
-54 DASLLHRQEVLIE
+54 DVPLRRRQEVLIE
-67 EILKYTKA
+67 EILKYTKS

-124 IFKEELL
+124 IYKEELL

-152 AIDAKYFGDV
+152 AIDTKYFGDV

-183 RGKGLKDNNICIY
+183 REKGLKDKNICIY

-207 TIPNNNVYLLRE
+207 TIPNNSLFLLRE

-232 DYSKNKEIKSIY
+232 YVSIPILAESVYHEIM
-244 QEILKEMSIKS
+244 KEMSVKS
-255 VEKHRIIKDYVFLSF
+255 LDKQRIIKDYVFLSF

-282 LSIINNGIDFVIK
+282 LSIVNNGIDFVIK

-301 AKCKNYLLSTV
+301 AKCKNYLLSTT
-312 SDSVRINNGFLKNM
+312 SDAIRINNGFLKSM
-326 FEYLSRSE
+326 FEGLSKSE
-334 ESNLKFLAQ
+334 DSNLKFLAQ

-367 PHNPRFEKCFSVI
+367 PHNPRFEKCFSAI
-380 DYKNVN
+380 DYKNPN
-386 WKKQYYSV
+386 WRKQYYSI
-394 FFDFDCTMKS
+394 FFDFDCTKP
-404 QNQVCLDAIC
+404 QNNVCLDEIC

-427 YFDGHIS
+427 YFDGAIS

-439 PYPVAPFVSDLY
+439 PYPVAPFVSDLF

-461 INLLQIP
+461 INMLPIST
-468 NGMPFS
+468 GAPFLS
-474 STEQLMM
+474 IEQLMM
-481 VLPKKSASFLPK
+481 VLPKTSASLLPK

>member
-17 IVSVSLDKKMDIL
+17 IVSVSIDKKMDIL

-45 MREKYDILK
+45 MREKYDSLK
-54 DASLLHRQEVLIE
+54 DAPLRRRQEVLIE
-67 EILKYTKA
+67 EILKYTKS

-116 NDIKKRYG
+116 NNIKKRYG
-124 IFKEELL
+124 IYKEELL

-152 AIDAKYFGDV
+152 AIDTKYFGDV

-183 RGKGLKDNNICIY
+183 REKGLKDNNICIY

-207 TIPNNNVYLLRE
+207 TIPNNNLFLLRE

-232 DYSKNKEIKSIY
+232 YVSIPILAESVYHEIM
-244 QEILKEMSIKS
+244 KEMSVKS
-255 VEKHRIIKDYVFLSF
+255 LDKQRIIKDYVFLSF

-282 LSIINNGIDFVIK
+282 LSIMNNGIDFVIK

-301 AKCKNYLLSTV
+301 AKCKNYLLSTA
-312 SDSVRINNGFLKNM
+312 SDSIRINNGFLKSM
-326 FEYLSRSE
+326 FENLSKSE
-334 ESNLKFLAQ
+334 DSNLKFLAQ

-367 PHNPRFEKCFSVI
+367 PHNPRFEKCFSVV
-380 DYKNVN
+380 DYKNPN
-386 WKKQYYSV
+386 WKKQYYNI
-394 FFDFDCTMKS
+394 FFDFDCTKP
-404 QNQVCLDAIC
+404 QNKVCLDAIC

-427 YFDGHIS
+427 YFDGAIS

-439 PYPVAPFVSDLY
+439 PYPVAPFVSDLFE
-451 DYLQR
+451 YLQR

-461 INLLQIP
+461 INMLQIP
-468 NGMPFS
+468 NGAPFLS
-474 STEQLMM
+474 IEQLMM
-481 VLPKKSASFLPK
+481 VLPKTSASLLPK
-493 KLADEMD
+493 KLADEME
-500 GRLAVFYPD
+500 GRLDVFYPD

-535 IRTVIREIFV
+535 IRAVIREIIV

>member
-17 IVSVSLDKKMDIL
+17 IVSVSIDKKMDIL

-45 MREKYDILK
+45 MREKYDSLK
-54 DASLLHRQEVLIE
+54 DTPLRRRQEVLIE
-67 EILKYTKA
+67 EILKYTKS

-116 NDIKKRYG
+116 NDIKKRHG
-124 IFKEELL
+124 IYKEELL
-131 DTNQITPGTDFMRLL
+131 DTNQITPGTDFMRIL
-146 NESLQG
+146 NESLQH
-152 AIDAKYFGDV
+152 AIDTKYFGDV

-183 RGKGLKDNNICIY
+183 RGKCLKDKNICIY

-207 TIPNNNVYLLRE
+207 TIPNNNVFLLRE

-232 DYSKNKEIKSIY
+232 YVSIPILADSIY
-244 QEILKEMSIKS
+244 HEIMKEMSIKS
-255 VEKHRIIKDYVFLSF
+255 LDKQRIIRDYVFLSF

-282 LSIINNGIDFVIK
+282 LSIVNNGIDFVIK
-295 LYANSY
+295 LYTNSY

-312 SDSVRINNGFLKNM
+312 SDAVRINNGFLKSM
-326 FEYLSRSE
+326 FDGLSKSE
-334 ESNLKFLAQ
+334 DSNLKFLAQ

-380 DYKNVN
+380 DYKNPN
-386 WKKQYYSV
+386 WKKQYYNI
-394 FFDFDCTMKS
+394 FFDFDCTKT

-427 YFDGHIS
+427 YFDGAIS

-439 PYPVAPFVSDLY
+439 PYPVAPFVSDLF

-456 METKD
+456 MEMKD
-461 INLLQIP
+461 INMLTIP
-468 NGMPFS
+468 TGAPFS

-481 VLPKKSASFLPK
+481 VLPKTSATLLPK
-493 KLADEMD
+493 KLADEME
-500 GRLAVFYPD
+500 GRLAVYYPD

>member
-17 IVSVSLDKKMDIL
+17 IVSVSIDKKMDIL

-35 GLIYHCYADL
+35 GLIYHSYANI
-45 MREKYDILK
+45 MKEKYDALK
-54 DASLLHRQEVLIE
+54 DAPLRRRQEVLIE
-67 EILKYTKA
+67 EILKYTKS

-81 KPKIAYLSIDGVVP
+81 KPKMAYLSIDGVVP

-124 IFKEELL
+124 IYKEELL

-146 NESLQG
+146 NESLQT
-152 AIDAKYFGDV
+152 AIDTKYFEDV
-162 QMFLSDS
+162 EMFLSDS

-183 RGKGLKDNNICIY
+183 REKALKDQNICIY

-207 TIPNNNVYLLRE
+207 TIPNNNVFLLRE
-219 NVHIDASFTNPLL
+219 NVHIDASFANPLL
-232 DYSKNKEIKSIY
+232 YVSIPILAESVYHEIM
-244 QEILKEMSIKS
+244 KEMSVKS
-255 VEKHRIIKDYVFLSF
+255 LEKQRIIRDYVFLSF

-282 LSIINNGIDFVIK
+282 LSIVNNGIDFVIK

-312 SDSVRINNGFLKNM
+312 SDSVRINNGFLKSM
-326 FEYLSRSE
+326 FEYLTKSE
-334 ESNLKFLAQ
+334 DSNLKFLAQ

-355 HYSEEKWKWDRI
+355 HYSEDKWKWDRV

-380 DYKNVN
+380 DYKNPN
-386 WKKQYYSV
+386 WKKQYYDV
-394 FFDFDCTMKS
+394 FFDFDCTKP
-404 QNQVCLDAIC
+404 QNNVCLDAIC

-427 YFDGHIS
+427 YFDGAIS

-461 INLLQIP
+461 INMLLIP
-468 NGMPFS
+468 TGAPFS

-481 VLPKKSASFLPK
+481 VLPKKSASLLPK
-493 KLADEMD
+493 KLADEME

-535 IRTVIREIFV
+535 IRAVIREIFV

>member
-17 IVSVSLDKKMDIL
+17 IVSVSIDKKIDIL

-45 MREKYDILK
+45 MREKYDALK
-54 DASLLHRQEVLIE
+54 DAPLRRRQEVLIE
-67 EILKYTKA
+67 EILKYTKS

-124 IFKEELL
+124 IYKEELL

-146 NESLQG
+146 NESLQT
-152 AIDAKYFGDV
+152 AIDTKYFGDV

-183 RGKGLKDNNICIY
+183 REKALKDQNICIY

-207 TIPNNNVYLLRE
+207 TIPNNNVFLLRE
-219 NVHIDASFTNPLL
+219 NVHIDASFANPLL
-232 DYSKNKEIKSIY
+232 YVSIPILADSVYHEIM
-244 QEILKEMSIKS
+244 KEMSVKS
-255 VEKHRIIKDYVFLSF
+255 LEKQRIIRDYVFLSF

-282 LSIINNGIDFVIK
+282 LSIMNNGIDFVIK

-312 SDSVRINNGFLKNM
+312 SDSVRINNGFLKSM
-326 FEYLSRSE
+326 FDGLSKSE
-334 ESNLKFLAQ
+334 DSNLKFLAQ

-355 HYSEEKWKWDRI
+355 HYSEEKWKWDRV

-380 DYKNVN
+380 DYKNPN
-386 WKKQYYSV
+386 WKKQYYNI
-394 FFDFDCTMKS
+394 FFDFDCMKP
-404 QNQVCLDAIC
+404 QNNVCLDAIC

-427 YFDGHIS
+427 YFDGAIS

-461 INLLQIP
+461 INMLPIP
-468 NGMPFS
+468 TGPPFS

-481 VLPKKSASFLPK
+481 VLPKKSASLLPK
-493 KLADEMD
+493 KFADEME
-500 GRLAVFYPD
+500 GRLAMYYPD

-535 IRTVIREIFV
+535 IRAVIREIFV

>member
-45 MREKYDILK
+45 MREKYDSLK
-54 DASLLHRQEVLIE
+54 DAPLRRRQEVLIE
-67 EILKYTKA
+67 EILKYTKS

-81 KPKIAYLSIDGVVP
+81 KPKMAYLSIDGVVP

-124 IFKEELL
+124 IYKEELL

-146 NESLQG
+146 NESLQR
-152 AIDAKYFGDV
+152 AIDTKYFGDV

-183 RGKGLKDNNICIY
+183 RGKQFKDKNICIY

-207 TIPNNNVYLLRE
+207 TIANNNVFLLRE
-219 NVHIDASFTNPLL
+219 NVHIDASFANPLL
-232 DYSKNKEIKSIY
+232 YVSIPILAESVYHEIM
-244 QEILKEMSIKS
+244 KEMSVKS
-255 VEKHRIIKDYVFLSF
+255 LEKPRIIKDYVFLSF

-301 AKCKNYLLSTV
+301 ARCKNYLLSTA
-312 SDSVRINNGFLKNM
+312 SDAIRINNGFLKSI
-326 FEYLSRSE
+326 FEYLSKSE
-334 ESNLKFLAQ
+334 DSNLKFLAQ
-343 RKKVPNPPNFDD
+343 KKKVPNPPNFDD

-367 PHNPRFEKCFSVI
+367 PHNPRFEKRFSVI
-380 DYKNVN
+380 DYKNPN
-386 WKKQYYSV
+386 WKKQYYSI
-394 FFDFDCTMKS
+394 FFDFDCTKP

-427 YFDGHIS
+427 YFDGAIS

-461 INLLQIP
+461 INMLQIP
-468 NGMPFS
+468 NGTPFS

-481 VLPKKSASFLPK
+481 VLPKTSASLLPK
-493 KLADEMD
+493 KLADEME

>member
-17 IVSVSLDKKMDIL
+17 IVSVSIDKKMDIL

-35 GLIYHCYADL
+35 GLIYHCYANL
-45 MREKYDILK
+45 MKEKYDSLK
-54 DASLLHRQEVLIE
+54 DVPLRRRQEVLIE
-67 EILKYTKA
+67 EILKYTKE

-81 KPKIAYLSIDGVVP
+81 KPKMAYLSIDGVVP

-124 IFKEELL
+124 IYKEELL

-152 AIDAKYFGDV
+152 AIDTKYFGDV
-162 QMFLSDS
+162 EMFLSDS

-183 RGKGLKDNNICIY
+183 REKALKDQNICIY

-207 TIPNNNVYLLRE
+207 TIPNNNVFLLRE
-219 NVHIDASFTNPLL
+219 NVHIDASFANPLL
-232 DYSKNKEIKSIY
+232 YVSIPILADSVYHEIM
-244 QEILKEMSIKS
+244 KEMSVKS
-255 VEKHRIIKDYVFLSF
+255 LEKQRIIRDYVFLSF

-301 AKCKNYLLSTV
+301 AKCKNYLLSTI
-312 SDSVRINNGFLKNM
+312 SDSVRINNGFLKSM
-326 FEYLSRSE
+326 FEYLTKSE
-334 ESNLKFLAQ
+334 DSNLKFLAQ

-355 HYSEEKWKWDRI
+355 HYSEEKWKWDRV

-380 DYKNVN
+380 DYKNSN
-386 WKKQYYSV
+386 WKKQYYNI
-394 FFDFDCTMKS
+394 FFDFDCTKP
-404 QNQVCLDAIC
+404 QNNVCLDAIC

-427 YFDGHIS
+427 YFDGAIS

-439 PYPVAPFVSDLY
+439 PYPVAPFVSDLF

-461 INLLQIP
+461 INMLSIP
-468 NGMPFS
+468 TGPPFS

-481 VLPKKSASFLPK
+481 VLPKKSASLLPK
-493 KLADEMD
+493 KFADEME

-535 IRTVIREIFV
+535 IRAVIREIFV

>member
-17 IVSVSLDKKMDIL
+17 IVSVVIDKKIDIL

-35 GLIYHCYADL
+35 GLIYHCYANL
-45 MREKYDILK
+45 MKEKYDALK
-54 DASLLHRQEVLIE
+54 DAPLRRRQEVLIE
-67 EILKYTKA
+67 EILKYTKS

-81 KPKIAYLSIDGVVP
+81 KPKMAYLSIDGVVP

-124 IFKEELL
+124 IYKEELL

-146 NESLQG
+146 NESLQH
-152 AIDAKYFGDV
+152 AIDTKYFGDV
-162 QMFLSDS
+162 EMFLSDS

-183 RGKGLKDNNICIY
+183 REKALKDQNICIY

-207 TIPNNNVYLLRE
+207 TIPNNNLFLLRE
-219 NVHIDASFTNPLL
+219 NVHIDASFANPLL
-232 DYSKNKEIKSIY
+232 YVSIPILAESVYHEIM
-244 QEILKEMSIKS
+244 KEMGVKS
-255 VEKHRIIKDYVFLSF
+255 LEKQRIIRDYVFLSF

-282 LSIINNGIDFVIK
+282 LSIMNNGIDFVIK

-312 SDSVRINNGFLKNM
+312 SDSVRINNGFLKSM
-326 FEYLSRSE
+326 FEYLTKSE
-334 ESNLKFLAQ
+334 DSNLKFLAQ

-355 HYSEEKWKWDRI
+355 HYSEEKWKWDRV

-380 DYKNVN
+380 DYRNSN
-386 WKKQYYSV
+386 WKKQYYEV
-394 FFDFDCTMKS
+394 FFDFDCTKP
-404 QNQVCLDAIC
+404 QNNFCLDAIC

-427 YFDGHIS
+427 YFDGAIS

-439 PYPVAPFVSDLY
+439 PYPVSPFVSDLY

-461 INLLQIP
+461 INMLSIP
-468 NGMPFS
+468 TGAPFS

-481 VLPKKSASFLPK
+481 VLPKKSASLLPK
-493 KLADEMD
+493 KFADEMD

-535 IRTVIREIFV
+535 IRAVIREIFV

>member
-17 IVSVSLDKKMDIL
+17 IVSISIDKKMDIL

-35 GLIYHCYADL
+35 GLIYHSYANI
-45 MREKYDILK
+45 MKEKYDALK
-54 DASLLHRQEVLIE
+54 DAPLRRRQEVLIE
-67 EILKYTKA
+67 EILKYTKS

-81 KPKIAYLSIDGVVP
+81 KPKMAYLSIDGVVP

-124 IFKEELL
+124 IYKEELL

-146 NESLQG
+146 NESLQT
-152 AIDAKYFGDV
+152 AIDTKYFDDV

-183 RGKGLKDNNICIY
+183 REKALKDQNICIY

-207 TIPNNNVYLLRE
+207 TIPNNNVFLLRE
-219 NVHIDASFTNPLL
+219 NVHIDASFANPLL
-232 DYSKNKEIKSIY
+232 YVSIPILAESVYHEIM
-244 QEILKEMSIKS
+244 KEMSVKS
-255 VEKHRIIKDYVFLSF
+255 LEKQRIIRDYVFLSF

-282 LSIINNGIDFVIK
+282 LSIVNNGIDFVIK

-312 SDSVRINNGFLKNM
+312 SDSVRINNGFLKSM
-326 FEYLSRSE
+326 FEYLTKSE
-334 ESNLKFLAQ
+334 DSNLKFLAQ

-355 HYSEEKWKWDRI
+355 HYSEDKWKWDRV

-380 DYKNVN
+380 DYKNPN
-386 WKKQYYSV
+386 WKKQYYDV
-394 FFDFDCTMKS
+394 FFDFDCTKP
-404 QNQVCLDAIC
+404 QNNVCFDAIC

-427 YFDGHIS
+427 YFDGAIS

-461 INLLQIP
+461 INMLSIP
-468 NGMPFS
+468 TGAPFS

-481 VLPKKSASFLPK
+481 VLPKKSASLLPK
-493 KLADEMD
+493 KFADEME

-535 IRTVIREIFV
+535 IRAVIREIFV

>member
-45 MREKYDILK
+45 MREKYEALK
-54 DASLLHRQEVLIE
+54 DVPLRRRQEVLIE
-67 EILKYTKA
+67 EILKYTKS

-81 KPKIAYLSIDGVVP
+81 KPNIAYLSIDGVVP

-124 IFKEELL
+124 IYKEELL

-152 AIDAKYFGDV
+152 AIDTKYFGDV

-183 RGKGLKDNNICIY
+183 REKQMKDKNICIY

-207 TIPNNNVYLLRE
+207 TIPNNNVFLLRE
-219 NVHIDASFTNPLL
+219 NVHIDASFSNPLL
-232 DYSKNKEIKSIY
+232 YVSIPILAESVYHEIM
-244 QEILKEMSIKS
+244 KEMSMKTLD
-255 VEKHRIIKDYVFLSF
+255 KQRIIRDYVFLSF

-282 LSIINNGIDFVIK
+282 LSIMNNGIDFVIK

-312 SDSVRINNGFLKNM
+312 SDMVRINNGFLKSM
-326 FEYLSRSE
+326 FDYLSKSE
-334 ESNLKFLAQ
+334 DSNLKFLSQ

-380 DYKNVN
+380 DYKNPN
-386 WKKQYYSV
+386 WKKQYYDV
-394 FFDFDCTMKS
+394 FFDFDYSKLS

-451 DYLQR
+451 NYLQR

-461 INLLQIP
+461 INILQIP
-468 NGMPFS
+468 NGAPFS
-474 STEQLMM
+474 SMEQLMM
-481 VLPKKSASFLPK
+481 VLPKKSSGLLPK

-529 LLDIDR
+529 ILDIDR

>member
-17 IVSVSLDKKMDIL
+17 IVSVVIDKKIDIL

-35 GLIYHCYADL
+35 GLIYHCYANL
-45 MREKYDILK
+45 MKEKYDALK
-54 DASLLHRQEVLIE
+54 DAPLRHRQEVLIE
-67 EILKYTKA
+67 EILKYTKS

-124 IFKEELL
+124 IYKEELL

-146 NESLQG
+146 NESLQT
-152 AIDAKYFGDV
+152 AIDTKYFGDV

-183 RGKGLKDNNICIY
+183 RKKALKDQNICIY

-207 TIPNNNVYLLRE
+207 TIPNNNVFLLRE
-219 NVHIDASFTNPLL
+219 NVHIDASFANPLL
-232 DYSKNKEIKSIY
+232 YVSIPILAESVYHEIM
-244 QEILKEMSIKS
+244 KEMSVKS
-255 VEKHRIIKDYVFLSF
+255 LDKQRIIRDYVFLSF

-295 LYANSY
+295 LYSNSY

-312 SDSVRINNGFLKNM
+312 SDTVRINNGFLKSM

-334 ESNLKFLAQ
+334 DSNLKFLAQ

-367 PHNPRFEKCFSVI
+367 PYNPRFEKCFSVI
-380 DYKNVN
+380 DYKNSN
-386 WKKQYYSV
+386 WKKQYYEV
-394 FFDFDCTMKS
+394 FFDFDCTKP
-404 QNQVCLDAIC
+404 QNNFCLDAIC

-427 YFDGHIS
+427 YFDGAIS

-461 INLLQIP
+461 INMLTIP
-468 NGMPFS
+468 TGAPFS

-481 VLPKKSASFLPK
+481 VLPKKSASLLPK
-493 KLADEMD
+493 KFADEME

-535 IRTVIREIFV
+535 IRAVIREIFV

>member
-17 IVSVSLDKKMDIL
+17 IVSVSIDKKMDIL

-45 MREKYDILK
+45 MKEKYDALK
-54 DASLLHRQEVLIE
+54 DAPLRRRQEVLIE
-67 EILKYTKA
+67 EILKYTKS

-81 KPKIAYLSIDGVVP
+81 KPKMAYLSIDGVVP

-116 NDIKKRYG
+116 NDIKKRFG
-124 IFKEELL
+124 IYKEELL

-146 NESLQG
+146 NESLQH
-152 AIDAKYFGDV
+152 AIDTKYFGDV

-183 RGKGLKDNNICIY
+183 REKGLKDKNICIY

-207 TIPNNNVYLLRE
+207 TIPNNNLFLLRE

-232 DYSKNKEIKSIY
+232 YVSIQILAESVYHEIM
-244 QEILKEMSIKS
+244 KEMSVKS
-255 VEKHRIIKDYVFLSF
+255 LEKQRIIKDYVFLSF

-301 AKCKNYLLSTV
+301 AKCKNYLLSTA
-312 SDSVRINNGFLKNM
+312 SDAIRINNGFLKSM
-326 FEYLSRSE
+326 FEYLSKSE
-334 ESNLKFLAQ
+334 DSNLKFLAQ

-367 PHNPRFEKCFSVI
+367 PHNSRFEKCFSVI
-380 DYKNVN
+380 DYKNPN
-386 WKKQYYSV
+386 WKKQYYNI
-394 FFDFDCTMKS
+394 FFDFDCTKP

-427 YFDGHIS
+427 YFDGAIS

-439 PYPVAPFVSDLY
+439 PYPVAPFVSNLF

-461 INLLQIP
+461 INMLPIP
-468 NGMPFS
+468 TGTPFS

-481 VLPKKSASFLPK
+481 VLPKKSGNLLPK
-493 KLADEMD
+493 KLADEME

-535 IRTVIREIFV
+535 IRTIIREIIV